1 MVNLRV
7 PPLRERREDVPLLAR
22 AFISRFNRELNRD
35 PPVAGLSAE
44 AESLLLAYAWPG
56 NVRELENAMERA
68 VLLADEPL
76 ILPANLPE
84 RLWAAS
90 PPGPTGAAAAEGQLL
105 QAGGD
110 LSLKR
115 AIRELEES
123 YIRAALRKTKETAR
137 GRRSYWTSVTGHS
150 STKSRSTESIRTQRR
165 SGVESKTPS
174 GNWTHRR
181 AFDGTRLRPEN
192 RASATVLRGPALLMV
207 WGSRPSGGQAGSRH
221 FLGGVDG
228 QCYAGCLSTE
238 SRMAKGKLVLGLD
251 IGSTS
256 IKMILLKEQRKRGEV
271 IYALQ
276 SFGMKPLPPEA
287 IVDGALMN
295 STAIVQAV
303 QDLMSELKVK
313 GKDVAIGVSGH
324 SVIIKKI
331 QMPRMSQDEL
341 EESIQ
346 WEAEQYI
353 PFDVKDV
360 NIDTQ
365 ILDGGGNDATG
376 QMDVLLVAAKKD
388 MINDYTTVVSEAGL
402 APVVV
407 DVDAFAVQNMFSV
420 NYDVPDRETVV
431 LINAGASVVNIN
443 IISNGATVFTRDVTI
458 GGNQF
463 TEEIQ
468 KQLNV
473 SYEEAEALKIG
484 GNGADADAVVP
495 QDVERVLSSVAEQVA
510 GEIQRSL
517 DFYAGTAADSNFS
530 KVYLSGGTAKIPALF
545 KTIEARTGVPVEILN
560 PFRKIEVDN
569 RKFDPAFIMDVAPMA
584 AVAVGL
590 ALRRPGDKLA

>member
-1 MVNLRV
+1 
-7 PPLRERREDVPLLAR
+7 
-22 AFISRFNRELNRD
+22 
-35 PPVAGLSAE
+35 
-44 AESLLLAYAWPG
+44 
-56 NVRELENAMERA
+56 
-68 VLLADEPL
+68 
-76 ILPANLPE
+76 
-84 RLWAAS
+84 
-90 PPGPTGAAAAEGQLL
+90 
-105 QAGGD
+105 
-110 LSLKR
+110 
-115 AIRELEES
+115 
-123 YIRAALRKTKETAR
+123 
-137 GRRSYWTSVTGHS
+137 
-150 STKSRSTESIRTQRR
+150 
-165 SGVESKTPS
+165 
-174 GNWTHRR
+174 
-181 AFDGTRLRPEN
+181 
-192 RASATVLRGPALLMV
+192 
-207 WGSRPSGGQAGSRH
+207 
-221 FLGGVDG
+221 
-228 QCYAGCLSTE
+228 
-238 SRMAKGKLVLGLD
+238 MAKGKLALGLD

-271 IYALQ
+271 GYALQ

-303 QDLMSELKVK
+303 QELMSELKVK
-313 GKDVAIGVSGH
+313 SKDVAIGVSGH

-365 ILDGGGNDATG
+365 ILDGGANDATG

-420 NYDVPDRETVV
+420 NYDLPEKETVV

-443 IISNGATVFTRDVTI
+443 IIANGVTVFTRDVTI

-484 GNGADADAVVP
+484 GNQADADSVVP

-590 ALRRPGDKLA
+590 ALRRPGDKLS

>member
-1 MVNLRV
+1 
-7 PPLRERREDVPLLAR
+7 
-22 AFISRFNRELNRD
+22 
-35 PPVAGLSAE
+35 
-44 AESLLLAYAWPG
+44 
-56 NVRELENAMERA
+56 
-68 VLLADEPL
+68 
-76 ILPANLPE
+76 
-84 RLWAAS
+84 
-90 PPGPTGAAAAEGQLL
+90 
-105 QAGGD
+105 
-110 LSLKR
+110 
-115 AIRELEES
+115 
-123 YIRAALRKTKETAR
+123 
-137 GRRSYWTSVTGHS
+137 
-150 STKSRSTESIRTQRR
+150 
-165 SGVESKTPS
+165 
-174 GNWTHRR
+174 
-181 AFDGTRLRPEN
+181 
-192 RASATVLRGPALLMV
+192 
-207 WGSRPSGGQAGSRH
+207 
-221 FLGGVDG
+221 
-228 QCYAGCLSTE
+228 
-238 SRMAKGKLVLGLD
+238 MAKGKLALGLD

-256 IKMILLKEQRKRGEV
+256 IKMIMLKEQRKRGEV
-271 IYALQ
+271 GYALH

-303 QDLMSELKVK
+303 QELMSELKVK

-331 QMPRMSQDEL
+331 QMPRMSQEEL

-407 DVDAFAVQNMFSV
+407 DVDAFAVQNMFST
-420 NYDVPDRETVV
+420 NYELPDKETVV

-443 IISNGATVFTRDVTI
+443 IIANGVTVFTRDVTI

-484 GNGADADAVVP
+484 GNRADADAVVP

-517 DFYAGTAADSNFS
+517 DFYAGTAADSNFT

-590 ALRRPGDKLA
+590 ALRRPGDKLG